1 VKGEIAKAG
10 IAEDRLSAKGFGQ
23 QSPIADNN
31 TEEGKA
37 QNRRV
42 ELIKK

>member
-23 QSPIADNN
+23 QSPIADN

-37 QNRRV
+37 QNRRWN
-42 ELIKK
+42 L